1 MCQGTGSDIK
11 ISNTQIRKAIKYGG
25 SLWGSLFSLGS
36 KLIAMA
42 MPLAKKAI
50 APIAAGALSALASLG
65 VDKIF
70 GKFQQGGFLIPQ
82 DKVAQLITYK
92 HLLSAGQKK
101 DILNAL
107 QSGGQLVIKPTRTQ
121 QGGFLGTLLASMG
134 VPLLL
139 NALTGKRLQADRTGT
154 SNTSNT
160 MSVYVP
166 GDTTNGHE
174 IINPYPYI
182 SPPFIRTWNNPVG
195 MGVKKKEEED
205 KGCCSAKTV
214 LIQSQ
219 F

>member
-11 ISNTQIRKAIKYGG
+11 ISKTQIRKAIKYGG

-42 MPLAKKAI
+42 MPLTKKAI

-82 DKVAQLITYK
+82 DKVAQLIAYK

-121 QGGFLGTLLASMG
+121 QGGFLGTLLGSIGIPMI
-134 VPLLL
+134 LT
-139 NALTGKRLQADRTGT
+139 ALTEKGIQADRTDT
-154 SNTSNT
+154 ANT
-160 MSVYVP
+160 MSASVS
-166 GDTTNGHE
+166 DNTTDGHGM
-174 IINPYPYI
+174 INLYAYM
-182 SPPFIRTWNNPVG
+182 SPPFVGTSENPVG
-195 MGVKKKEEED
+195 MGIIKKEARAAAWQ
-205 KGCCSAKTV
+205 KHS
-214 LIQSQ
+214 IQ
-219 F
+219 FNPNRTIAR